1 MEVKIF
7 GQTLKI
13 YTEHLSKTKKT
24 KHLEKQNKSNGEH
37 YVWESSIFSGFFP
50 TLAQNHTETGQNL
63 YFFFYLQERQT
74 MVILTSLRGCTVGL
88 CIKM

>member
-13 YTEHLSKTKKT
+13 YTERLTKTKK
-24 KHLEKQNKSNGEH
+24 KKNLEKQNKSNGEP

-50 TLAQNHTETGQNL
+50 TFAQNHTETGQSL
-63 YFFFYLQERQT
+63 YFFFICKKDRQRWYWL
-74 MVILTSLRGCTVGL
+74 V
-88 CIKM
+88 